1 MGFGMDIE
9 LGIDFDHPRP
19 RLDRVI
25 QWGSAALAG
34 AFVLCAL
41 LCLLI
46 ALAFGLPLMVIAALF
61 ALGLACAALLP
72 TTAAPAV
79 TLTERELIARSRIWG
94 RHAAPWNAVGMPKP
108 YTLLPPAGAE
118 TMRRALIGRNRY
130 RPAEGVLIPVRALPF
145 PYRIHGWFAG
155 EGFTPAIALTNRAHR
170 DYDRLIDALMRQTQN
185 EFDPLLSNKEES
197 WRSS

>member
-1 MGFGMDIE
+1 ME
-9 LGIDFDHPRP
+9 TGIDFDHPRP
-19 RLDRVI
+19 RLDALI

-34 AFVLCAL
+34 AFVMGAL

-46 ALAFGLPLMVIAALF
+46 ALAFGLPLMVMGALF
-61 ALGLACAALLP
+61 ALGLALAALLP

-94 RHAAPWNAVGMPKP
+94 RHAAPWSAVGMPKP
-108 YTLLPPAGAE
+108 YTLLPPPGAE
-118 TMRRALIGRNRY
+118 VMRRALVGRSRY

-155 EGFTPAIALTNRAHR
+155 EGLTPAIALTNRAHR
-170 DYDRLIDALMRQTQN
+170 DYDRLIDAVMRQTQN
-185 EFDPLLSNKEES
+185 EFDPLLPSKEES